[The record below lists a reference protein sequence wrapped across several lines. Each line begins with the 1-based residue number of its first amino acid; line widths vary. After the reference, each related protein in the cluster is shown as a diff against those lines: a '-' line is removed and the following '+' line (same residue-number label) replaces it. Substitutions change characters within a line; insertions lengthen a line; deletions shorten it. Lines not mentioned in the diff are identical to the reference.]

1 MRSARS
7 ALLWMA
13 CVVACPVGHAAASPG
28 FQLGDLQRLVSLRD
42 PQISPDGK
50 QIAVI
55 VSTPDEK
62 TNDAKKEI
70 DLVDVAHG
78 TRRVLVRN
86 RESLSSPRW
95 SPDGT
100 RLAFLAQ
107 DPKTR
112 KTQIFVM
119 SMKGGRTKRATDNK
133 QGVDDYSWSPDGKRI
148 AFIAQDAPLDAEA
161 IKAHNKVFQVTN
173 GHFLL
178 TEDVAP
184 WHLWITPATGGKAV
198 RLTSGEFSLG
208 TDHGGATTPVWSRDG
223 KRIAFTKF
231 PDVHWASS
239 FHSVIAELSVES
251 GEMRA
256 LVSEQTSEH
265 LEFAPAGDVYAFSR
279 PRGGDQ
285 NNGNAVYVNTRGET
299 YDATAALARHFSNY
313 AWLPDGRTLITAGGL
328 GTHTVLWK
336 QPLSG
341 EATLLDLGNVE
352 ANDGLGN
359 TTSNNTTSMSVSGTG
374 AIAFIGTTAN
384 HPCELYVLDSIDAKP
399 RRLTDV
405 NAFTDPLDLGRTESI
420 EWQGPDGFRED
431 GVLVYPVGYERGREY
446 PLVLVIHGGPM
457 IASNAGFQQLAQLLA
472 SAGFLVFQPNYRGST
487 NLGDAYQHA
496 IYRDTADGPG
506 KDVMAGLAAVK
517 KLGIVDES
525 RIGISG
531 WSYGGFLTAWLTSH
545 HDVWRAA
552 VAGAPLTDW
561 LMDYSISYYQ
571 EGDAYLFGSSP
582 WTNDGWEIWR
592 AQSPINYVRNVKAPT
607 LLLGDVMDSNVP
619 LVNAEEWYHGLRD
632 NGVPVEFYAYPEASH
647 LPHDLAQISDVYRR
661 WIGWMEKY
669 LK

>member
-1 MRSARS
+1 MRSARP
-7 ALLWMA
+7 ALLWMV
-13 CVVACPVGHAAASPG
+13 CVMACPAVAAAASPG
-28 FQLGDLQRLVSLRD
+28 FQLSDLQRLVSLRD

-55 VSTPDEK
+55 VSTPDVK
-62 TNDAKKEI
+62 TNEAKKQI
-70 DLVDVAHG
+70 DLVGVAHG
-78 TRRVLVRN
+78 TRRALVRN
-86 RESLSSPRW
+86 REGLSSPRW

-100 RLAFLAQ
+100 RLAFLAK
-107 DPKTR
+107 DPKTE

-119 SMKGGRTKRATDNK
+119 PMKGGRTRRATDNK
-133 QGVDDYSWSPDGKRI
+133 QGVDDYSWSPDGKRF
-148 AFIAQDAPLDAEA
+148 AFIAQDAPLNAEA
-161 IKAHNKVFQVTN
+161 IEAHNKVFRVTN

-184 WHLWITPATGGKAV
+184 WHLWVTPAASGKAV
-198 RLTSGEFSLG
+198 RMTSGEFSLG

-223 KRIAFTKF
+223 KRIVFTKF

-239 FHSVIAELSVES
+239 FHSVIAELSVDS
-251 GEMRA
+251 GEMRT

-285 NNGNAVYVNTRGET
+285 NNGNAVYVNIGGET

-313 AWLPDGRTLITAGGL
+313 TWLPDGRTLITAGAL

-341 EATLLDLGNVE
+341 KATLLDLGDVE
-352 ANDGLGN
+352 ANDGLGI
-359 TTSNNTTSMSVSGTG
+359 TTSSNTISMSVSGTG
-374 AIAFIGTTAN
+374 AIAFIGTTPD
-384 HPCELYVLDSIDAKP
+384 HPCELYVLDSVDTKP

-405 NAFTDPLDLGRTESI
+405 NAFTDHLDLGHTESI
-420 EWQGPDGFRED
+420 EWEGPDGFRED
-431 GVLVYPVGYERGREY
+431 GVLVYPIGYERGREY
-446 PLVLVIHGGPM
+446 PLVLLIHGGPM

-487 NLGDAYQHA
+487 NLGDSYQHA

-582 WTNDGWEIWR
+582 WTNEGWEIWR
-592 AQSPINYVRNVKAPT
+592 AQSPINYVRNVKTPT

-647 LPHDLAQISDVYRR
+647 VPHDLAQVSDVFRR

>member
-1 MRSARS
+1 
-7 ALLWMA
+7 MA
-13 CVVACPVGHAAASPG
+13 CAMACPANEAAAASG
-28 FQLGDLQRLVSLRD
+28 FQLDDLQKLVSLLD

-55 VSTPDEK
+55 VSTPDVK
-62 TNDAKKEI
+62 TNESTKQI
-70 DLVDVAHG
+70 DLVDVTHG
-78 TRRVLVRN
+78 TRRALVRN
-86 RESLSSPRW
+86 RKGLSSPRW

-100 RLAFLAQ
+100 RLAFLAK
-107 DPKTR
+107 DSRTK

-119 SMKGGRTKRATDNK
+119 GMKGGRAKRATDNK

-148 AFIAQDAPLDAEA
+148 AFIAQDAPLNAEA
-161 IKAHNKVFQVTN
+161 IKAHNKVFRVTN

-184 WHLWITPATGGKAV
+184 WHLWVTPAVGGTAV

-239 FHSVIAELSVES
+239 LRSVIAELSVAS
-251 GEMRA
+251 GEMRT

-265 LEFAPAGDVYAFSR
+265 LEFAPTGDTYAFSR

-285 NNGNAVYVNTRGET
+285 NNGNAVYVNIGGET

-313 AWLPDGRTLITAGGL
+313 AWLPDGRTLIIAGAL

-341 EATLLDLGNVE
+341 KATLLDLGNVE
-352 ANDGLGN
+352 ANNGLGI
-359 TTSNNTTSMSVSGTG
+359 TTSSNTISMSVSGSG

-384 HPCELYVLDSIDAKP
+384 HPSELYVLDTVDTKP

-405 NAFTDPLDLGRTESI
+405 NAFTDHLDLGRTESI
-420 EWQGPDGFRED
+420 EWQGPDGFRGD
-431 GVLVYPVGYERGREY
+431 GVLVYPVGYQPGRKY

-487 NLGDAYQHA
+487 NLGDSYQHA

-517 KLGIVDES
+517 KLGIVDET

-582 WTNDGWEIWR
+582 WTNEGWDIWR
-592 AQSPINYVRNVKAPT
+592 AQSPINYVRNVKTPT
-607 LLLGDVMDSNVP
+607 LLLGTVMDSNVP

-632 NGVPVEFYAYPEASH
+632 NGVPVEFYAYPESSH
-647 LPHDLAQISDVYRR
+647 VPHDLAQVSDVFRR
-661 WIGWMEKY
+661 WLGWTEQY